1 MKLLRIG
8 EKGREKPAALDN
20 NGKIRDISSHIK
32 DLNPSTLNFETIS
45 KIQNIDLSSLPE
57 ISSSERIGACITDP
71 GKFVAIGLNYSD
83 HAAETGAAVP
93 TEPIM
98 FMKATSS
105 ICGPNDDVEIV
116 SGSKKLDWEV
126 ELGIVIGKNA
136 KHISESQS
144 QEHILGYCLVNDV
157 SEREW
162 QIEKMGQWVKGKSH
176 DTYGPIGPYLVTK
189 DEIKDVNN
197 LNMTLDVNGERM
209 QTGNTNT
216 MIFNVDIIV
225 SYVSK
230 FMSLQ
235 AGDIITTG
243 TPPGVGMGKKPQIF
257 LKAGDQMKL
266 SIDNLGDEV
275 NSLEGSF
282 DLSTGNDSDLNNNQ
296 TVDVGDKDNSA
307 EILEEDPFPV
317 KRPFQKKSPAAPEPE
332 GHMLKKFSPAAP
344 EGHAFKKF
352 LPAAPG
358 GHVQKIFRLRRLPGI
373 SQIRFFPPF
382 RIFPPFPLASENFP
396 PFPLPPFPNA

>member
-1 MKLLRIG
+1 MKLLRVG
-8 EKGREKPAALDN
+8 TKGNEKVAVLDKE
-20 NGKIRDISSHIK
+20 GKIRDISSHVS
-32 DLNPSTLNFETIS
+32 DLNPESVNFETIS
-45 KIQNIDLSSLPE
+45 KLKNVDFSSLPE
-57 ISSSERIGACITDP
+57 LSSSERIGSCIAKP

-83 HAAETGAAVP
+83 HAAETGAEVP
-93 TEPIM
+93 SEPIM

-105 ICGPNDDVEIV
+105 INGPNDDIEII

-126 ELGIVIGKNA
+126 ELGIVIGKDA

-144 QEHILGYCLVNDV
+144 QNHILGYCLVNDV

-189 DEIKDVNN
+189 DDVKDVNN
-197 LNMTLDVNGERM
+197 LKMSLDLNGKRM

-243 TPPGVGMGKKPQIF
+243 TPPGVGMGMKPQLF
-257 LKAGDQMKL
+257 LKEGDKMSL
-266 SIDNLGDEV
+266 TIENLGEQ
-275 NSLEGSF
+275 NSKVVS
-282 DLSTGNDSDLNNNQ
+282 
-296 TVDVGDKDNSA
+296 
-307 EILEEDPFPV
+307 I
-317 KRPFQKKSPAAPEPE
+317 
-332 GHMLKKFSPAAP
+332 
-344 EGHAFKKF
+344 
-352 LPAAPG
+352 
-358 GHVQKIFRLRRLPGI
+358 
-373 SQIRFFPPF
+373 
-382 RIFPPFPLASENFP
+382 
-396 PFPLPPFPNA
+396 